1 MIRIQLGKLN
11 GLDKSVFPQYL
22 PICHVPLSILITISP
37 SDMDSLCMLLTCL
50 LAYSITKG
58 RVRKSC

>member
-37 SDMDSLCMLLTCL
+37 FDMDSMYMLLTCL
-50 LAYSITKG
+50 PAYNITCQ
-58 RVRKSC
+58 RVR